1 MNNAAFEKMMKNLKK
16 YRDIKLATTE
26 RSRNYLVS
34 KPNYHTTNIFTEN
47 LLALEMKKI
56 EILTNEPV
64 FVGLLMLELSK
75 ILMYESWYDYVK
87 SDYGEKAKLCYM
99 DTDSFIIYIKAD
111 DIYKDIAEDAETR
124 IDT

>member
-1 MNNAAFEKMMKNLKK
+1 MLGWNKILIYTVLRKEAKNDFQKDIFKLMNNAAFEKMMKNLKK

-56 EILTNEPV
+56 ETLTNEPV

-87 SDYGEKAKLCYM
+87 SD
-99 DTDSFIIYIKAD
+99 
-111 DIYKDIAEDAETR
+111 
-124 IDT
+124 